1 MGAIKQWEIVG
12 RYAEF
17 GRFRSSMW
25 SHVIHLVVTHSK
37 HPGWDQVVSVRA
49 QHISLRCLDWLAQ
62 RRFHRVGVNHFWSR
76 MIDMLDV
83 LGSCQACWLG
93 GYLALCDRE
102 DGSPWHIITSE
113 DAIKAASESD
123 HSDGAGMDAVTEHQ
137 FSVATA
143 PPHEFTNVRTVS
155 GDKPEGRQ
163 PWRSIVGL
171 AGPAER
177 RPPGYRYDK

>member
-1 MGAIKQWEIVG
+1 
-12 RYAEF
+12 
-17 GRFRSSMW
+17 
-25 SHVIHLVVTHSK
+25 
-37 HPGWDQVVSVRA
+37 
-49 QHISLRCLDWLAQ
+49 
-62 RRFHRVGVNHFWSR
+62 

-93 GYLALCDRE
+93 GYLALYDRE

-137 FSVATA
+137 FSVAIA
-143 PPHEFTNVRTVS
+143 PPNEFTNVRTIS
-155 GDKPEGRQ
+155 GDKLEGRQ

-171 AGPAER
+171 AGQAER
-177 RPPGYRYDK
+177 RPPGYCYDKLVCFLEYACPLPRARNQPIAYRCCVHPIRCEVEGLWAYVDRSMT

>member
-1 MGAIKQWEIVG
+1 
-12 RYAEF
+12 
-17 GRFRSSMW
+17 
-25 SHVIHLVVTHSK
+25 
-37 HPGWDQVVSVRA
+37 
-49 QHISLRCLDWLAQ
+49 
-62 RRFHRVGVNHFWSR
+62 

-102 DGSPWHIITSE
+102 DGSPWHITTSE

-143 PPHEFTNVRTVS
+143 PPNDFTNVRQS
-155 GDKPEGRQ
+155 
-163 PWRSIVGL
+163 VGINRKGGNHG
-171 AGPAER
+171 AR
-177 RPPGYRYDK
+177 